1 MSEAYFGAYH
11 RFKTASKKEGGAL
24 MSADNLVGGR
34 FSIEFERDGAGQ
46 TAWLANRFG
55 KRVGYFEPGL
65 SRQLQLY
72 AARGLELAAVLS
84 YVGFSSEPAPG
95 EYFGECAVIAYDP
108 AHDQAF
114 SRFIEAVGKR
124 TAEGMRPKVD
134 LGAEGAAKV
143 IESGGAWLPKQ
154 TMPQPPKEQ
163 GVVIVKDKQSLADRA
178 VEQGR
183 AGNKG
188 CYAGSILFII
198 AVVALVAFGF
208 ASCSGLI

>member
-1 MSEAYFGAYH
+1 MADGYFGGYH

-34 FSIEFERDGAGQ
+34 FSIEFDRDEAGQ
-46 TAWLANRFG
+46 RAWLVNRFG

-72 AARGLELAAVLS
+72 AARGLDLAAMLS
-84 YVGFSSEPAPG
+84 YVGFVNAPAPG

-108 AHDQAF
+108 AHDREF
-114 SRFIEAVGKR
+114 SRFIEAVGQR
-124 TAEGMRPKVD
+124 MADGVRPKVD
-134 LGAEGAAKV
+134 LGAEGAARV
-143 IESGGAWLPKQ
+143 VDSGGEWMPKQ
-154 TMPQPPKEQ
+154 TMPQPAKEP
-163 GVVIVKDKQSLADRA
+163 GVVIVKDRQSMADRV

-188 CYAGSILFII
+188 CYAASILFL
-198 AVVALVAFGF
+198 VALVVLAGWGL
-208 ASCSGLI
+208 ASCTGLL